1 MTISPIRKRQ
11 LNAFARR
18 YGTWPKQITL
28 MLLCGCFATA
38 LFLSSFGI
46 MGNIQILRLYF
57 YLRGPVTPPE
67 DVVIVAIDDRSFR
80 ELGAST
86 SYPLPR
92 RHLATSVEAI
102 VDAKPTMFLVD
113 MKFPDDRVFDEAS
126 DLRLAEAFRK
136 VPTTIWSGR
145 EDDRPGT
152 EPLPSGEHFRR
163 AAKME
168 LDMFIEGGQGYLFG
182 ASDSDSR
189 KAKLT
194 RDPVGPSSSTE
205 IKESLRERSPIGY
218 ALVELGGYSIVP
230 PTADSFINFYGPSKS
245 IQYISAVDLIKGDV
259 ERAKDLIRG
268 KVVLL
273 GYLSKQ
279 YMKGILNRDE
289 FVVPADRNGMFGVEI
304 HSHLVANLLHN
315 HWIARM
321 DPADELTFIVIF
333 VIAFVSAAVRK
344 AVPTVIGFVILTP
357 LLLLGIGYFAFV
369 YLRFYIPGIPI
380 IAVMAYL
387 ITAPSIIHFLLR
399 SQRFNRYLNK
409 QMKIETEHEI

>member
-1 MTISPIRKRQ
+1 M
-11 LNAFARR
+11 
-18 YGTWPKQITL
+18 
-28 MLLCGCFATA
+28 
-38 LFLSSFGI
+38 LFLSSFGM
-46 MGNIQILRLYF
+46 MGNIQVLRLYF
-57 YLRGPVTPPE
+57 LLRGPVAPPD

-80 ELGAST
+80 ELEAST

-92 RHLATSVEAI
+92 RYLATSVEAI
-102 VDAKPTMFLVD
+102 VEAKPKMLFVD

-126 DLRLAEAFRK
+126 DLRLAEAFAK
-136 VPTTIWSGR
+136 APTTIWSGK
-145 EDDRPGT
+145 EDDLPGT
-152 EPLPSGEHFRR
+152 EPLPSGEHFRH

-189 KAKLT
+189 KIKLS
-194 RDPVGPSSSTE
+194 RDPVMPSSPPE
-205 IKESLRERSPIGY
+205 IKKLLRERSQIGY

-230 PTADSFINFYGPSKS
+230 PTTDSFINFYGPSKS
-245 IQYISAVDLIKGDV
+245 IRYVSAVDLIKGDV
-259 ERAKDLIRG
+259 GKAKELIRG

-289 FVVPADRNGMFGVEI
+289 FVVPADRFGMFGVEI

-321 DPADELTFIVIF
+321 DPADELSFVAIF
-333 VIAFVSAAVRK
+333 VIAFIAAAARK
-344 AVPTVIGFVILTP
+344 PTPSVIGFVILTP
-357 LLLLGIGYFAFV
+357 LLLLGVGYLAFV

-380 IAVMAYL
+380 IALMAYL

-399 SQRFNRYLNK
+399 SQRFNRYINK